1 MLPISPFEKIAKKAG
16 IKRISKQALEELRDA
31 IEEYGTGIAEK
42 SVKISKHASRR
53 TILAKDVQFVTKPE
67 KK

>member
-16 IKRISKQALEELRDA
+16 IKRISKQALEELRDS
-31 IEEYGTGIAEK
+31 IEEYGTAVAEK
-42 SVKISKHASRR
+42 AVRISKHANRR
-53 TILAKDVQFVTKPE
+53 TILVKDVQFVTKPE